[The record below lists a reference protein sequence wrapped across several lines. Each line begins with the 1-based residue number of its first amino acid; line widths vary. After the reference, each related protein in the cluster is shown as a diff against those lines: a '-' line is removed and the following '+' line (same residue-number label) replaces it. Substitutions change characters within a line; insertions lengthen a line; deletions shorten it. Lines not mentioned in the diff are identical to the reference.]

1 MFRVLTVTE
10 HEFLLQVSPNLYP
23 NLTDKRC
30 FAVVIKVLTTTQDG
44 SKRGTKKPVFIS
56 FSEMKK
62 VSRQLISKACYIK
75 QGKRDSNPMNGF
87 GDCDPWFKIAHK

>member
-62 VSRQLISKACYIK
+62 GSRQLISKACYIK